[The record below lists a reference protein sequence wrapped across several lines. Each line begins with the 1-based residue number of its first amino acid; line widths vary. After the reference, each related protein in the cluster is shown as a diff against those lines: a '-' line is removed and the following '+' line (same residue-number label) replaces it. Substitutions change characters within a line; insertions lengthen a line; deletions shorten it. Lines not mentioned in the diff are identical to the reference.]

1 MDINIIIGI
10 LGVVVALAFG
20 LYQFTVI
27 PKKEIKESK
36 IALAALF
43 NTSQHILKTFIVE
56 LKDYAALNGGH
67 ELFSD
72 GITVDGYIRYLEDL
86 EKSDLSN
93 TLLTNIT
100 NEDLSKD
107 IIITMTERLNQQ
119 IHSFN
124 KSMAYFQTRFKY
136 R

>member
-10 LGVVVALAFG
+10 LGVAVALAFG
-20 LYQFTVI
+20 LYQFTFI
-27 PKKEIKESK
+27 PQKEIKESK
-36 IALAALF
+36 VALAALF
-43 NTSQHILKTFIVE
+43 NTSKQTLSTFIVE
-56 LKDYAALNGGH
+56 LKNYAAINGGH

-72 GITVDGYIRYLEDL
+72 GITIDGYIRYLEDL
-86 EKSDLSN
+86 DKSDLSE

-100 NEDLSKD
+100 NEDLTKN
-107 IIITMTERLNQQ
+107 IINTMTERLNQQ

-124 KSMAYFQTRFKY
+124 KSRAYFQTRFKY